1 MRAMQ
6 LRRAVS
12 GRAAVAPPRS
22 VMNSRRLMC
31 CPQSEDCTLCVWT
44 RSLAARQTIRS
55 SAQRPP
61 SMQAIVLPAG
71 RQRCARPVRQRY
83 VRPWALTVFAGFGNI
98 ALNNFSNGTGNL
110 ILAAGPPIVVTEYGT
125 GADQLTLASGAVTYH
140 GGSGGAAVVS
150 TSAANWNAADV
161 IDGGSGAALDLNWN
175 GVQNATYDLTG
186 NALSNING
194 LCGQGSKLTVKI
206 NTGTASGIAS
216 FNGLGP
222 NDQLLTSDVTLDL
235 SHSLVNGFTVA
246 STNASGTT
254 FIVQDVNTAFEIAG
268 GPGQDSIVASGF
280 AFTAAQ
286 RNVIFATASVEKITD
301 TSGSYAAAAV
311 PATLVGVASVAS
323 FTEKGGP
330 IAASPALSIAT
341 IDSNFGQCD
350 GRDYWRPRTMGGASS
365 GSRFCW
371 RACKLLRRIAMPI
384 FTLHCT
390 AQRGC
395 WRGRCVL
402 TSSSDEHRGC

>member
-194 LCGQGSKLTVKI
+194 LYGQGSKLTVKI

-222 NDQLLTSDVTLDL
+222 NDQLVTSDVTLDL

-301 TSGSYAAAAV
+301 TRS
-311 PATLVGVASVAS
+311 LSV
-323 FTEKGGP
+323 
-330 IAASPALSIAT
+330 
-341 IDSNFGQCD
+341 
-350 GRDYWRPRTMGGASS
+350 
-365 GSRFCW
+365 
-371 RACKLLRRIAMPI
+371 
-384 FTLHCT
+384 
-390 AQRGC
+390 
-395 WRGRCVL
+395 
-402 TSSSDEHRGC
+402 